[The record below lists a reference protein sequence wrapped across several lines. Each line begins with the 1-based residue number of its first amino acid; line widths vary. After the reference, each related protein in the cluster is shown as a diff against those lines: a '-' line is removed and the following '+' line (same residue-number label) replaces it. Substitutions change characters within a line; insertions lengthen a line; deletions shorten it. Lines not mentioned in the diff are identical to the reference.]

1 MAFSSREIACQA
13 DFFGGGKTKEG
24 RPKDGKFRAVI
35 KRRLGGLGEIALR
48 LR

>member
-1 MAFSSREIACQA
+1 M
-13 DFFGGGKTKEG
+13 KEG